1 MEMQDLGQKLRMVVM
16 AHRRI
21 KIINPVI
28 EEDMEAT
35 VTAEEAASIQQV
47 PDAPLTPPNSPSP
60 PSITEQSETSS
71 ESEKTS
77 IISGIFT
84 VTTENVV
91 HQEYETTDEIKALTQ
106 EVIKTIRDIIVS
118 KCLIHTNLSI
128 AVLLFIEVL
137 NV

>member
-1 MEMQDLGQKLRMVVM
+1 MALYIHTNYFLLILIHIRVFSLYPVGTFVQIMEMQDLGQKLRMVVM

-35 VTAEEAASIQQV
+35 VNAEEAASIQQV

-77 IISGIFT
+77 IISGIFRT
-84 VTTENVV
+84 
-91 HQEYETTDEIKALTQ
+91 YF
-106 EVIKTIRDIIVS
+106 R
-118 KCLIHTNLSI
+118 
-128 AVLLFIEVL
+128 
-137 NV
+137 